1 MTLAQS
7 STVGYDLLI
16 LAFVGGFAVATLI
29 FWPLLHRA
37 HQKRT
42 QQNRSRPAASGKH
55 HLRKPVRSGSTAV
68 TTLGGPGGGSS
79 NGSAVESG
87 GDSTPADSS
96 AAPSV
101 APADASPGS
110 DGASAPKMD
119 GESVDIPEQPAPSD
133 RFREHHEAQFERTR
147 SRIAK
152 LRDELTE
159 HTH

>member
-37 HQKRT
+37 HQ
-42 QQNRSRPAASGKH
+42 NRSRPAASGRH

-68 TTLGGPGGGSS
+68 TTLGGAGGSGGGSTA
-79 NGSAVESG
+79 GSG
-87 GDSTPADSS
+87 GDSASEDSS
-96 AAPSV
+96 AASDGVSV
-101 APADASPGS
+101 GS
-110 DGASAPKMD
+110 DGASTPRAD
-119 GESVDIPEQPAPSD
+119 GESVDVPQQPAPSD
-133 RFREHHEAQFERTR
+133 RFREHHEAQFEHTR

-159 HTH
+159 HAH